1 MANRSKIEIMSK
13 ILKDA
18 NGGGATHTKITYGA
32 FLSYSQVK
40 GYLKV
45 LTQNDLLSYDFNT
58 RTFKTTEKGMRFIE
72 AYNQMEDM
80 MKALPTTSLDV
91 VAEEKRKSNR
101 EKISI
106 GI

>member
-1 MANRSKIEIMSK
+1 
-13 ILKDA
+13 
-18 NGGGATHTKITYGA
+18 
-32 FLSYSQVK
+32 
-40 GYLKV
+40 
-45 LTQNDLLSYDFNT
+45 
-58 RTFKTTEKGMRFIE
+58 MRFIE